1 MYLKYLQRKQKQKQ
15 KQKQQNNKQLKMKQ
29 RFTYDKILTIN
40 CLKVTLR
47 LPRFDHIHCIFYA
60 FEHFVHIAFRVFPC
74 EEFRL
79 IYDSH

>member
-1 MYLKYLQRKQKQKQ
+1 MYLKYLQRKKKQ
-15 KQKQQNNKQLKMKQ
+15 KQKQQNNKQLKMKP

-79 IYDSH
+79 II